1 MFKLEKVLQNDD
13 SAYVYF
19 SFFVK
24 SLIVFLSYYT
34 FSILETNSIYE
45 LINYQIFENS
55 QYYLYTILLSVFYLS
70 LSLFLKKRK
79 NYQYNFISFLR
90 QDVLGIFICKI
101 MVFAIFFFKKEI
113 FLFSSNYFYSIF
125 FLFFNLF
132 LTKKFLNYLYTYM
145 IHNDVIQKN
154 IMLVGTFDD
163 IKLFLKHKKD
173 QIHIYKCCIVT
184 NHNETNF
191 KLLKNEIRIP
201 IFKSDEDIRSILE
214 YHELGQIWVLT
225 KNKKNIDNLLE
236 KIIKY
241 SVDILI
247 VDLKI
252 SSNLN
257 SQELLNGLYE
267 YEQYEISR
275 FYGLNL
281 FYKIILDKILATLFL
296 ILASPVLIISSLLI
310 YIEDGYPILFTQNR
324 TGWDG
329 RRFKIFKLRSL
340 KKGPFDKTIQ
350 VTSDDKRKLKC
361 GTFLRQFSIDEIPQ
375 LFNVLLGDM
384 SIVGPRPHM
393 VEHDIKYSNIFTG
406 FLKRHKCSPGLTGW
420 AQVNGLR
427 GATPDPENMKKRM
440 EHDLWYLN
448 NWTIYLDL
456 YIILKTFYI
465 IFKYRGD

>member
-19 SFFVK
+19 SFIVK
-24 SLIVFLSYYT
+24 SAIVFLSYYI
-34 FSILETNSIYE
+34 FSILEKNSIHD
-45 LINYQIFENS
+45 LKNYDIFLNS
-55 QYYLYTILLSVFYLS
+55 QYFFFSILLSIFYLC

-79 NYQYNFISFLR
+79 NYQYNFISYLR
-90 QDVLGIFICKI
+90 QDVGGILICKI
-101 MVFAIFFFKKEI
+101 FVFAIYLFKNEI
-113 FLFSSNYFYSIF
+113 FVFDLNYLYSII

-132 LTKKFLNYLYTYM
+132 IAKKSFNFLYTYM
-145 IHNDVIQKN
+145 VNNDVIQKN
-154 IMLVGTFDD
+154 IMLVGSFENV
-163 IKLFLKHKKD
+163 KYFLKQKKD
-173 QIHIYKCCIVT
+173 QIHVYKCCIIT
-184 NHNETNF
+184 NSSEINY

-201 IFKSDEDIRSILE
+201 IFKKSEDIRSILE
-214 YHELGQIWVLT
+214 YHELGQIWVL
-225 KNKKNIDNLLE
+225 KNDNKNIDNLLE
-236 KIIKY
+236 NIIKF
-241 SVDILI
+241 SVDIL
-247 VDLKI
+247 VVNLKT
-252 SSNLN
+252 SSNLS
-257 SQELLNGLYE
+257 SQELLNGKYE
-267 YEQYEISR
+267 FKQYEISR
-275 FYGLNL
+275 FYGINL
-281 FYKIILDKILATLFL
+281 FIKIILDKILAIIFL
-296 ILASPVLIISSLLI
+296 ILASPVLIISALLI
-310 YIEDGYPILFTQNR
+310 FIEDGYPILFTQNR

-340 KKGPFDKTIQ
+340 SKGSFDKTIQ

-375 LFNVLLGDM
+375 LLNVLRGEM

-393 VEHDIKYSNIFTG
+393 VEHDIKYSNIFNS

-427 GATPDPENMKKRM
+427 GATPNPENMKKRM

-465 IFKYRGD
+465 LFKYKGD